1 MNDRANESIERRIY
15 GKETAL
21 TKVLTRW
28 RSSKGKGNRSRATGD
43 RDNWWLFE
51 VSFIQEF

>member
-1 MNDRANESIERRIY
+1 MNDRANESIARRIH